1 MTQERHVTVLARD
14 CEAIAIPSGVQ
25 FTMEKGT
32 EVVITQSMGGTHT
45 VMSHYGFSRI
55 DEKDQDALGITPTEA
70 AQPEKKVATDAVVT
84 EAQIWDVLQTVYDP
98 EIPVSIVDLGLVYN
112 LELKKLEQGG
122 YRADVKMTL
131 TAPGCG
137 MGPVIQADA
146 KNRILALPGMAE
158 AEVELVWTPPWTQEM
173 ITEIGRMKLG
183 MV

>member
-1 MTQERHVTVLARD
+1 MTQERHVTILERD

-32 EVVITQSMGGTHT
+32 EVVITQSLGESHT
-45 VMSHYGFSRI
+45 VMSHYGYSRI
-55 DEKDQDALGITPTEA
+55 DKKNQDALGLASSTPA
-70 AQPEKKVATDAVVT
+70 PAEKKVVSDAAVT
-84 EAQIWDVLQTVYDP
+84 EEQVWDVLRTVYDP
-98 EIPVSIVDLGLVYN
+98 EIPVNIVDLGLVYA

-158 AEVELVWTPPWTQEM
+158 AEVELVWNPPWTQEM

-183 MV
+183 MI